1 MLHRRN
7 LAPSHRWVQIM
18 ETYLN
23 QICPTNVLRPQ
34 HLQARQNGLSTTAP
48 HEGGPILC
56 GPENQITD
64 DTWCNPKPFKINSNR
79 VPPLRFTA
87 ALSIAG
93 SALGRPSAN
102 STLPVIGTLPDHFAE
117 SVTLARNSQHS
128 DHQASESHFRATWM
142 LQLAAGVAFCNTY
155 NRNPPVG
162 ELRKG
167 LFFRGRRRG
176 AGIDSMSES
185 FQTAFQT
192 IYDLT
197 GNLATN
203 HCCMASIQTSDNP
216 SHAPSVQC

>member
-7 LAPSHRWVQIM
+7 LAPSHRGDQIM
-18 ETYLN
+18 ETHLDH
-23 QICPTNVLRPQ
+23 ISPTNVLRSR
-34 HLQARQNGLSTTAP
+34 HLQVRQTGLSPPAP
-48 HEGGPILC
+48 HQGCPNLSD
-56 GPENQITD
+56 PENRITD
-64 DTWCNPKPFKINSNR
+64 NTRSNPKSVKIIAHG
-79 VPPLRFTA
+79 VYPLR
-87 ALSIAG
+87 LSAGLSMAG
-93 SALGRPSAN
+93 SALSRPPAN
-102 STLPVIGTLPDHFAE
+102 SNLPVIGTLPDHFAE

-128 DHQASESHFRATWM
+128 EHQASESQFWATWM